1 MKPFAIT
8 TALFSFVSVALAGA
22 TTDSKTSKVILPVDF
37 KPPQVF
43 KNANLVHVISLEKTY
58 VKEQINVLVE
68 NVAKEPQTEYYVPF
82 TAEQLPRIGGFEVKD
97 RKDANAGP
105 FVAETVEYDSL
116 SDVQYYRI
124 RLPTPLKPGAQQT
137 LGITYY
143 YLKAYTPLPAAVS
156 QDDDQYL
163 SFNFSVYAP
172 SAYITKKQK
181 TELKAASA
189 DVPDYTKL
197 PGSGEVKEFPVK
209 QGTKLIYGPFDEKP
223 AGAVSPA
230 NVRFQFTK
238 PVIHVKELDRLIEVS
253 HWGGNIAFE
262 EHYEMHHGGANL
274 SDNFDRIKY
283 SQHSLYRQHGV
294 AGVRP
299 SHYLDQLRIPLPGG
313 SVDAYYTDVIGNV
326 TTSTWRTDNRDALL
340 VLKPRYPLFG
350 GWRYPFTI
358 GWNSDASNFLR
369 KTATGSFVL
378 RIPFIEGPKQPE
390 GVEYEHINVNIL
402 LPEGAENVKFH
413 TNIPESSIV
422 STSVDLTRTYLDTVG
437 RTAVSIKARNLV
449 DEFRDRQ
456 LIISYD
462 APLSS
467 ALRKPLVIFASAMVV
482 FVTTWALGQV
492 QLKYSLGFGHVLTKT
507 AKPPLRIGSE
517 PLSVEAGNS
526 LTLSLSAPGSD
537 SMATTNLTLAEQTLK
552 QPPGC
557 VSAVNP
563 SPGPSTTITK
573 RLRLLDDTQV
583 IIIIT
588 TIITIT
594 HALLEQATP
603 VSLDGPTATAHET
616 VALLSMSAIDRLK
629 APILNLSRK
638 AGSSLEE
645 PMTSHCIPPPN
656 IQRLSKT
663 DTGSYSKCE
672 RILPQAFNMNR
683 ALSIRSNKS
692 KGNSGAGAGAKRGFS
707 FNSLR
712 GQVQPELSRKLFR
725 LIKSENN
732 LIGAHETAGRERVSI
747 ATQLSE
753 WGEHTGDDSISDISD
768 KVGVV
773 LSEMGEQE
781 DAYAHALDDSRAYL
795 KAIRNTEKSVQPS
808 RENKDKIAD
817 EIQKLKLKEPGS
829 TRLPVLE
836 QELVRAE
843 AENLVAE
850 AQLTNITRQKLK
862 EAYAAEF
869 AATIERAEKQIILA
883 KHGRRLLE
891 LLDDSPVVPGDTRV
905 PYQHSSQA
913 RQILNDAE
921 DDLRDWR
928 PEAEGFST
936 PVQSRSPTL
945 EGKGKEPLASGDKLS
960 PVQSEA
966 ATVESE
972 TSPLEQRGTKSSV
985 YAEVAG

>member
-8 TALFSFVSVALAGA
+8 TALFSFISIALAGS

-105 FVAETVEYDSL
+105 FAAEAVEYDPL

-197 PGSGEVKEFPVK
+197 QGSGEVKEFPVK

-262 EHYEMHHGGANL
+262 EHYEMYHGGANL

-390 GVEYEHINVNIL
+390 GVEYEHINISVL
-402 LPEGAENVKFH
+402 LPEGAETVKFH

-437 RTAVSIKARNLV
+437 RTTVSIKARNLV

-482 FVTTWALGQV
+482 FVTTWALGHV
-492 QLKYSLGFGHVLTKT
+492 Q
-507 AKPPLRIGSE
+507 A
-517 PLSVEAGNS
+517 
-526 LTLSLSAPGSD
+526 
-537 SMATTNLTLAEQTLK
+537 
-552 QPPGC
+552 
-557 VSAVNP
+557 
-563 SPGPSTTITK
+563 
-573 RLRLLDDTQV
+573 
-583 IIIIT
+583 
-588 TIITIT
+588 IITIT
-594 HALLEQATP
+594 TITIITHALPEQATP

-616 VALLSMSAIDRLK
+616 VALLSMSAIDRLE
-629 APILNLSRK
+629 APMLNLV
-638 AGSSLEE
+638 
-645 PMTSHCIPPPN
+645 
-656 IQRLSKT
+656 
-663 DTGSYSKCE
+663 
-672 RILPQAFNMNR
+672 ILPQTFNMNR
-683 ALSIRSNKS
+683 ALSIRSNKP
-692 KGNSGAGAGAKRGFS
+692 KGSSGAGAGAKRPGFS

-732 LIGAHETAGRERVSI
+732 LITAHETAGRERVSI

-753 WGEHTGDDSISDISD
+753 WGEQTGDESISDISD
-768 KVGVV
+768 KVGVI

-781 DAYAHALDDSRAYL
+781 DAYAHALDDSRAEL

-808 RENKDKIAD
+808 REKKDKIAD

-850 AQLTNITRQKLK
+850 AQLTNTTRQKLK
-862 EAYAAEF
+862 EAYVAEF
-869 AATIERAEKQIILA
+869 AATIERAEKQIMLA

-905 PYQHSSQA
+905 PYQHSSLA

-921 DDLRDWR
+921 DDLREWR

-936 PVQSRSPTL
+936 PVQNQSPTL
-945 EGKGKEPLASGDKLS
+945 EGKGKEPLASEDNLS

-966 ATVESE
+966 ATVESG
-972 TSPLEQRGTKSSV
+972 TSPLEQRG
-985 YAEVAG
+985 